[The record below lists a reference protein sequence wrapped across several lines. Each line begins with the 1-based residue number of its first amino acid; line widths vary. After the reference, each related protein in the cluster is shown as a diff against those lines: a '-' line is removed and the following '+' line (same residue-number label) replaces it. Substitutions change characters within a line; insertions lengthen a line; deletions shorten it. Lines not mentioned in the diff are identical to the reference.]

1 VKRLLLAAG
10 MAVIIHALLL
20 GVEAE
25 WVKKRMARKVVPEPL
40 SISLHYR
47 EPPKK
52 AEVSQKERPA
62 LTIPTPP
69 EIVPTPPAPK
79 ALDAPEIPPFTIP
92 VQAPK
97 KKKTRV
103 ERPKPEPQK
112 RKKDVTAQVAA
123 TENLPEDW
131 MQIPEGPQH
140 QVQAEAPAT
149 AAIAPVKE
157 GAAALPERPKE
168 AAPASLPSPL
178 VEATPMY
185 RKNPAPQYPRTAR
198 RRGYEG
204 KVILEVLV
212 NEEGSV
218 EDLRIFESSGY
229 RILDRAAMK
238 SVQSWLFEPG
248 RRGDERVEMW
258 VKVPIRFDLK

>member
-1 VKRLLLAAG
+1 MKRLLLAAG

-20 GVEAE
+20 GVQAE
-25 WVKKRMARKVVPEPL
+25 WVKTRMARKMVPEPL
-40 SISLHYR
+40 SISLHYQ
-47 EPPKK
+47 EPSKK
-52 AEVSQKERPA
+52 AEVSQMPA
-62 LTIPTPP
+62 LTIPVPP

-92 VQAPK
+92 KQTSK

-112 RKKDVTAQVAA
+112 RKKNVTPQVAA
-123 TENLPEDW
+123 MKDLPEDW

-140 QVQAEAPAT
+140 QVQEETP
-149 AAIAPVKE
+149 AIATIVPVRE

-168 AAPASLPSPL
+168 AAPAPVPPPL
-178 VEATPMY
+178 VEATPIY
-185 RKNPAPQYPRTAR
+185 RKNPAPGYPRNAR

-229 RILDRAAMK
+229 RVLDRAAMK